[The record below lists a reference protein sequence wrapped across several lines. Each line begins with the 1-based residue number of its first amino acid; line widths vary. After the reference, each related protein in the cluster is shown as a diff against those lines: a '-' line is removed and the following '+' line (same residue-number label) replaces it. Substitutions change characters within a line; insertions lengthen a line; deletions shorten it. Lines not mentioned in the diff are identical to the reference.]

1 MISVSYSHFN
11 YFVFMS
17 IFLSHSH
24 VVFPQPSC
32 LSLDVGLCSD
42 TIDTSATVED
52 AATTSTDNSRCVL
65 FLMIVNSIFH
75 LLISAYAA
83 YAY

>member
-1 MISVSYSHFN
+1 M
-11 YFVFMS
+11 
-17 IFLSHSH
+17 SHSH

-52 AATTSTDNSRCVL
+52 AATTSTDNSRCLLCRMVINT
-65 FLMIVNSIFH
+65 FFH
-75 LLISAYAA
+75 QLISLCAY
-83 YAY
+83 